1 MTDEIRF
8 FRTPAGVR
16 VAYRRLGSGPP
27 IVFPAWW
34 FSHQD
39 HLWSHPPART
49 FFQTLAEHFTVVLY
63 DAPGCG
69 LSDREPP
76 ALSLDARVDVL
87 SSLVDHLEW
96 QRFAVFGFSQG
107 GKPAIRYAAER
118 PERVAQL
125 ILLSTA
131 AYTPE
136 PPGGAEVWEA
146 TKALI
151 RAHWGFG
158 SSTLI
163 EQQAP
168 GADALTREWLVEDA
182 RVSIEPETAVAVLEG
197 FGVADVRPFLPRIRA
212 PSLVMHRRDDRSFGF
227 ERGREMAAGIA
238 NSRFLPLEG
247 SWHMLYQ
254 GEEQDVL
261 RAAIAYLDE
270 PTVAARFDEAPE
282 PARPDGLS
290 EREVQVLR
298 LLAAGKSNR
307 AIAEW
312 LVLSPHTV
320 TRHVSNIFD
329 KTGAANRAEAAT
341 YAARHGLLE

>member
-1 MTDEIRF
+1 
-8 FRTPAGVR
+8 
-16 VAYRRLGSGPP
+16 
-27 IVFPAWW
+27 
-34 FSHQD
+34 
-39 HLWSHPPART
+39 
-49 FFQTLAEHFTVVLY
+49 
-63 DAPGCG
+63 
-69 LSDREPP
+69 
-76 ALSLDARVDVL
+76 VL
-87 SSLVDHLEW
+87 SALVDHLAW
-96 QRFAVFGFSQG
+96 RRCAVFGFSQG
-107 GKPAIRYAAER
+107 GKPAIRYAAEQ

-131 AYTPE
+131 ASTPV
-136 PPGGAEVWEA
+136 PPGGAAVWEA

-168 GADALTREWLVEDA
+168 GADARTREWLVEDA
-182 RVSIEPETAVAVLEG
+182 RVSIAPATAVAVLEG
-197 FGVADVRPFLPRIRA
+197 FGVADVGPYLPRIQA

-227 ERGREMAAGIA
+227 ERGRELAAGIPH
-238 NSRFLPLEG
+238 SRFLPLEG

-254 GEEQDVL
+254 GDDQDVL
-261 RAAIAYLDE
+261 RATVAYLDE

-290 EREVQVLR
+290 DREVQVLR

-307 AIAEW
+307 AIAAW

-341 YAARHGLLE
+341 YAARQALLE